1 MFPLY
6 ESRPTVSWDDLV
18 SGDVFVDAGYDT
30 LSCDILILL
39 IKGRQKIAYH
49 LNSEDGSVETTF
61 SHSAAAR
68 FPLPQYKVLFNIKT
82 LTDKLK

>member
-18 SGDVFVDAGYDT
+18 SGDVFIDAGGAT
-30 LSCDILILL
+30 LSCDVLLLL
-39 IKGRQKIAYH
+39 IKGGQKIVYG
-49 LNSEDGSVETTF
+49 LSSKDGSVETTF